1 MPDVSSTAPFQ
12 VRTWVALD
20 VHKYSIVAATLPP
33 QGGEAQLQRIETT
46 ERAIRRFIERLGGP
60 EGLAVYEAGP
70 CGFDLLRVLTRLG
83 VACDVI
89 APSLVPIRA
98 GDRVKTDR
106 RDAKRLVRL
115 FRAGEL
121 SFVAP
126 PSPEQEGLRDLVRCR
141 DDLRC
146 ARTAARQRVAK
157 QLLRHGHIFR
167 AGKKSW
173 TLKHHAWVRAQRLA
187 DANAQRALE
196 HMLAHLDALDA
207 QLAAIDHQ
215 LCQIAGTEP
224 WREPVAWLC
233 CFRGIGVRTALGLV
247 AEIGDFRRF
256 AHPRE
261 LFSFLGLTP
270 AEYSSG
276 DQQHRGH
283 ITKCGNRHARRLLV
297 EAAWHYQHAPRLT
310 KRAGELTPGLP
321 TTVTARAWQAQI
333 RLHHR
338 HRTLTQHGKR
348 PPWPTSPWPA
358 SSPASCGPP

>member
-20 VHKYSIVAATLPP
+20 VHKYSIGAATLPP

-333 RLHHR
+333 RLHPR